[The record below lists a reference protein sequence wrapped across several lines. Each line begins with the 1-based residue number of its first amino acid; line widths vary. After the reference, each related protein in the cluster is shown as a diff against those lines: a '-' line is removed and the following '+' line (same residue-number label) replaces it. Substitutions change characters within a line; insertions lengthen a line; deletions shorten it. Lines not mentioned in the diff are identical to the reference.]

1 MNRRIFAGI
10 VLFALLCAMLTGCG
24 GREKVDLNGAAS
36 LADLRGATLGAQTG
50 TFHLQ
55 ALEQV
60 EGVTKKDYADFTD
73 LLNALRSGAIDGYV
87 AEEPTALE
95 VCGKDDTLTYLPF
108 RNNENGFT
116 ATDEE
121 TGIAAAF
128 RTGSDMTAQ
137 VNAILADIPQQ
148 TRPELMAQI
157 VAMSAD
163 PDTERSEAPVLDAS
177 GSTENGV
184 FRIERLSLPP
194 SKYQFCRLPRQR
206 EAFFYSS
213 AALAFFIYR
222 YTLACEQPSFSTVNC
237 TAPRSSNMPCS

>member
-24 GREKVDLNGAAS
+24 GREKVNLNGAAS

-95 VCGKDDTLTYLPF
+95 VCGKDDTLTPSATMK
-108 RNNENGFT
+108 T
-116 ATDEE
+116 ASQP
-121 TGIAAAF
+121 
-128 RTGSDMTAQ
+128 RTR
-137 VNAILADIPQQ
+137 
-148 TRPELMAQI
+148 RPA
-157 VAMSAD
+157 
-163 PDTERSEAPVLDAS
+163 
-177 GSTENGV
+177 
-184 FRIERLSLPP
+184 LPP
-194 SKYQFCRLPRQR
+194 
-206 EAFFYSS
+206 
-213 AALAFFIYR
+213 
-222 YTLACEQPSFSTVNC
+222 
-237 TAPRSSNMPCS
+237 RSVPART

>member
-95 VCGKDDTLTYLPF
+95 VCGKDDTLPSATMK
-108 RNNENGFT
+108 T
-116 ATDEE
+116 ASRP
-121 TGIAAAF
+121 
-128 RTGSDMTAQ
+128 RTR
-137 VNAILADIPQQ
+137 
-148 TRPELMAQI
+148 RPA
-157 VAMSAD
+157 
-163 PDTERSEAPVLDAS
+163 
-177 GSTENGV
+177 
-184 FRIERLSLPP
+184 LPP
-194 SKYQFCRLPRQR
+194 
-206 EAFFYSS
+206 
-213 AALAFFIYR
+213 
-222 YTLACEQPSFSTVNC
+222 
-237 TAPRSSNMPCS
+237 RSVPART

>member
-60 EGVTKKDYADFTD
+60 ESVTKKDYADFTD

-148 TRPELMAQI
+148 TRQELMAQI

-163 PDTERSEAPVLDAS
+163 PDTSAPRRRCSTPPAARKTAFPHRHGMRLRAVQLDADHAGQRRRPHS
-177 GSTENGV
+177 GSGRHV
-184 FRIERLSLPP
+184 RERL
-194 SKYQFCRLPRQR
+194 
-206 EAFFYSS
+206 
-213 AALAFFIYR
+213 
-222 YTLACEQPSFSTVNC
+222 
-237 TAPRSSNMPCS
+237 

>member
-128 RTGSDMTAQ
+128 RTGSDMTSQ
-137 VNAILADIPQQ
+137 ISRS
-148 TRPELMAQI
+148 RP
-157 VAMSAD
+157 V
-163 PDTERSEAPVLDAS
+163 RS
-177 GSTENGV
+177 
-184 FRIERLSLPP
+184 
-194 SKYQFCRLPRQR
+194 
-206 EAFFYSS
+206 
-213 AALAFFIYR
+213 
-222 YTLACEQPSFSTVNC
+222 
-237 TAPRSSNMPCS
+237 

>member
-10 VLFALLCAMLTGCG
+10 VLFALLCTMLTGCG

-148 TRPELMAQI
+148 TRQELMAQI
-157 VAMSAD
+157 GHGALRDAGARRLRQHGKRRFPHRHGMRLRAVQ
-163 PDTERSEAPVLDAS
+163 LDADHAGQRRRPHS
-177 GSTENGV
+177 GYGRHV
-184 FRIERLSLPP
+184 RERL
-194 SKYQFCRLPRQR
+194 
-206 EAFFYSS
+206 
-213 AALAFFIYR
+213 
-222 YTLACEQPSFSTVNC
+222 
-237 TAPRSSNMPCS
+237 

>member
-148 TRPELMAQI
+148 TRQELMAQI

-184 FRIERLSLPP
+184 SASPWNAPTRRSTGRRPRRPTAPSPFRVRTACTRTAMT
-194 SKYQFCRLPRQR
+194 CRSQ
-206 EAFFYSS
+206 
-213 AALAFFIYR
+213 
-222 YTLACEQPSFSTVNC
+222 STS
-237 TAPRSSNMPCS
+237 PRSSAWRWRSMPIPGIR

>member
-60 EGVTKKDYADFTD
+60 ESVTKKDYADFTD

-95 VCGKDDTLTYLPF
+95 VCGKETRSPISPSATMK
-108 RNNENGFT
+108 T
-116 ATDEE
+116 ASRP
-121 TGIAAAF
+121 
-128 RTGSDMTAQ
+128 RTR
-137 VNAILADIPQQ
+137 
-148 TRPELMAQI
+148 RPA
-157 VAMSAD
+157 
-163 PDTERSEAPVLDAS
+163 
-177 GSTENGV
+177 
-184 FRIERLSLPP
+184 LPP
-194 SKYQFCRLPRQR
+194 
-206 EAFFYSS
+206 
-213 AALAFFIYR
+213 
-222 YTLACEQPSFSTVNC
+222 
-237 TAPRSSNMPCS
+237 RSVPART